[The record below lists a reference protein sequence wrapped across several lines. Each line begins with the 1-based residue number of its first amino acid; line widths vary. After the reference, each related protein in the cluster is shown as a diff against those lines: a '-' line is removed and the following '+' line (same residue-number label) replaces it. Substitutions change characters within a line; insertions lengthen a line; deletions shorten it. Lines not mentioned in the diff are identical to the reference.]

1 MLPGF
6 CNNHKKFEQMI
17 KKILKTLGIVLLIV
31 VGVALAA
38 PFIFKNKIIALV
50 KKEINENVNAKV
62 DFTNVNISFFRNFP
76 KVAIGLEQL
85 QVLGTDEFASDT
97 LLSAKR
103 IDASVDIMSLVRGSN
118 MNIYSVVAES
128 PRVHAIIGKSGL
140 ANWDI
145 KKPSDSTDAVK
156 EEKPFKLQLQRYAI
170 NNGYIS
176 YVDELAG
183 ISTEISRLNHQG
195 TGDFTADL
203 FTLKTNTT
211 ADEVTVVYAG
221 IPYLSKVNALI
232 KADIE
237 IDNKKNEYGFNTNEI
252 IVNQLQISSKGT
264 VKNLEEKGYDM
275 DITFKAPSTEFKNIL
290 SLVPAIYQ
298 HDFKNIKTSGT
309 TIFSGFLKG
318 IYNETQMPAYHVDV
332 QVKDGFFQYP
342 DLPKP
347 LEQINFSIQ
356 VDNPN
361 GQPDNTVINIEK
373 AHFLMDKDPF
383 DFRLL
388 VVKPSS
394 SMFIDGAAKG
404 RLDLSKIAQLVK
416 LETGTKL
423 AGLLNA
429 DVNIKGNVSDIE
441 AQQFDKFSA
450 GGTISLNDFLYVAKD
465 YPTGIKINNLLT
477 SFTPAKVNISN
488 LSGQYLGTNFIGNG
502 QVNNLLSY
510 VLNNKPLNAVVNIT
524 ADKINLNDWMG
535 VSTDTANTG
544 ATSAPFVV
552 PANLD
557 IVLNT
562 KVDQLHYDKVD
573 IQNLT
578 GSLLVKDEA
587 VKINDVK
594 GNALDGTMMVNGI
607 YSTKASKEKPAIVLE
622 YDVTGVDIQKTF
634 LAFNTVQKLMPIGK
648 FIAGKL
654 TSHLSLNGKLGDNMM
669 PDMTTLS
676 GMGNLLLIEGFLSK
690 FAPLDKIAST
700 LNVKALEQISLKDVK
715 NYFEF
720 SNGKV
725 LVKPFTVKVQGID
738 MEIGGLQGFDQ
749 SIDYLINMKLP
760 RNLMG
765 DKGNQ
770 FVNNLVNQVNSKG
783 VPMKVG
789 ETVNLN
795 LKLGGFFNKPTIK
808 TDLKESAGS
817 LADDLKQQATD
828 FAKAKID
835 STKAA
840 ITSAVKDTIASVKNQ
855 AINAAKEELARQLL
869 GDKNKE
875 GDSIKPKLDPKKS
888 AKGLLDNLLKK
899 KAKDTTKKQ

>member
-1 MLPGF
+1 
-6 CNNHKKFEQMI
+6 MI

>member
-1 MLPGF
+1 
-6 CNNHKKFEQMI
+6 MI
-17 KKILKTLGIVLLIV
+17 KKIFKTLGIFLLIV

-50 KKEINENVNAKV
+50 KKEINSSVNAKV

-76 KVAIGLEQL
+76 KVAIGLEEL
-85 QVLGTDEFASDT
+85 QVLGTDEFALDT

-103 IDASVDIMSLVRGSN
+103 IDASVDIMSLVRGSE
-118 MNIYSVVAES
+118 MNIYSLVAGS
-128 PRVHAIIGKSGL
+128 PRVHAIVGKSGL

-145 KKPSDSTDAVK
+145 MKPADSTAAVK

-176 YVDELAG
+176 YVDEPAG
-183 ISTEISRLNHQG
+183 ISTEISRLNHEG

-211 ADEVTVVYAG
+211 ADAVTVLYAG
-221 IPYLSKVNALI
+221 IPYLSNANALV

-237 IDNKKNEYGFNTNEI
+237 IDNKKNEYRFNTNEI
-252 IVNQLQISSKGT
+252 IINQLQISSKGII
-264 VKNLEEKGYDM
+264 KNMDAKSYDM
-275 DITFKAPSTEFKNIL
+275 DITFKAPSTDFKNIL
-290 SLVPAIYQ
+290 SLVPTIYQ
-298 HDFKNIKTSGT
+298 RDFKNIKTSGSA
-309 TIFSGFLKG
+309 IFSGFLKG
-318 IYNETQMPAYHVDV
+318 IYNDNQMPAYHVDV

-342 DLPKP
+342 DLPRP
-347 LEQINFSIQ
+347 LEQINFELQ

-361 GQPDNTVINIEK
+361 GQPDNTVINVEK

-388 VVKPSS
+388 VVKPTTN
-394 SMFIDGAAKG
+394 MFIDGAAKG
-404 RLDLSKIAQLVK
+404 RLDLSKVAQLVK
-416 LETGTKL
+416 LEAGTKL

-429 DVNIKGNVSDIE
+429 DVNIKGNVADIE
-441 AQQFDKFSA
+441 NQQFDKFSA
-450 GGTISLNDFLYVAKD
+450 GGTVSLADFLYVARD

-477 SFTPAKVNISN
+477 SFTPSKVNISN
-488 LSGQYLGTNFIGNG
+488 LSGQYLGSNFIGNG

-544 ATSAPFVV
+544 AKSAPFVV

-562 KVDQLHYDKVD
+562 KVDQVHYDKVD

-587 VKINDVK
+587 IKINDVK
-594 GNALDGTMMVNGI
+594 GNALDGTMKVNGM

-622 YDVTGVDIQKTF
+622 YDVTGVDVQKTF

-700 LNVKALEQISLKDVK
+700 LNVKVLEQISLKDVK

-725 LVKPFTVKVQGID
+725 LVKPFSIKVQGID

-770 FVNNLVNQVNSKG
+770 LINNLVSQINNKG
-783 VPMKVG
+783 VPIKVG

-795 LKLGGFFNKPTIK
+795 LKLGGFFSKPTIK

-817 LADDLKQQATD
+817 LAEDLKQQAMD

-840 ITSAVKDTIASVKNQ
+840 VTSSVKDTIASVKNQ

-875 GDSIKPKLDPKKS
+875 SDSVKPKFDPKKS
-888 AKGLLDNLLKK
+888 AKGLFDNLLKK
-899 KAKDTTKKQ
+899 KAKDTTTKQ